1 MICGSPGWKTNI
13 TLSHISIS
21 LLHAVFLWTFVKGRA
36 HTSSVEASG
45 FYAVCMSPTHNE
57 SLEIQSFEHCDEIEI
72 CGGIIFIFYV
82 GLPTYITPSLI
93 NELVS
98 A

>member
-1 MICGSPGWKTNI
+1 MEVPGGKR
-13 TLSHISIS
+13 TLLCHIFQFRYCMQCFSGLS
-21 LLHAVFLWTFVKGRA
+21 LRA
-36 HTSSVEASG
+36 GLIQASG
-45 FYAVCMSPTHNE
+45 FYAACMSPTHNE